1 MNTPINENYEE
12 YKDDVWKGLS
22 GRELKWG
29 GIAVASGI
37 AAMLFLLLYLKWNA
51 TLSTFVMMPFTCLIG
66 VNGFYNK
73 NGMSFMEYLKRKKTV
88 IFGKTLVIR
97 ERDIREYRIK
107 KLEQE
112 IQENRVDKSKKG
124 KRNGKV

>member
-37 AAMLFLLLYLKWNA
+37 AVMLFLLLYLKWNA

-73 NGMSFMEYLKRKKTV
+73 NGMSFMEYLKRKK
-88 IFGKTLVIR
+88 KS
-97 ERDIREYRIK
+97 Y
-107 KLEQE
+107 LEK
-112 IQENRVDKSKKG
+112 RWLSVKG
-124 KRNGKV
+124 TSGNTG